1 MKKVIIIVISVLVVG
16 GLGVGAFFFF
26 NKTPGNNSSSNPLS
40 LISGDSEVNFT
51 EIDACDILT
60 EDIAKEVIGNNIIS
74 TSTGSNKV
82 ATNDIV
88 VSSCNYTT
96 SVTTDNGSETPKVS
110 GANLL
115 IRIAKTSVGA
125 ESNKSEFITKDAD
138 VENVE
143 GIGDDAFY
151 NPSFRQLHVLKGNN
165 WYIITA
171 FKDAIT
177 NGSLDSNR
185 KLAEK
190 LNFQ

>member
-26 NKTPGNNSSSNPLS
+26 NKAPGNSSSSNPLS

-60 EDIAKEVIGNNIIS
+60 EDIAKEAIGNNIIS

-96 SVTTDNGSETPKVS
+96 SVTTDGGGETPKVS

-125 ESNKSEFITKDAD
+125 ESNKSEFVTKDAD

-143 GIGDDAFY
+143 GIGDDAF
-151 NPSFRQLHVLKGNN
+151 
-165 WYIITA
+165 
-171 FKDAIT
+171 
-177 NGSLDSNR
+177 
-185 KLAEK
+185 
-190 LNFQ
+190 